1 MTSQT
6 EQQIITMHILPNIAR
21 IKGNRTVK
29 FGQLIEYYSMRNISL
44 EKSYINYGGE
54 FYILY

>member
-6 EQQIITMHILPNIAR
+6 EQQIITMHLLPNIAR
-21 IKGNRTVK
+21 IKDNKTMK

-44 EKSYINYGGE
+44 EKSQIKYSGE